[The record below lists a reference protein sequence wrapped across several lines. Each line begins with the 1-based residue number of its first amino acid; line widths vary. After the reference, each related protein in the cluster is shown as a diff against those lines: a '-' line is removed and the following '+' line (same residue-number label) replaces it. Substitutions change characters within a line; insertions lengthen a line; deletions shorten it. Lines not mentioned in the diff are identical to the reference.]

1 MPKVIKKTQFAGA
14 GAAVQL
20 MGVALAVVG
29 ALYFGDTGLVVGGV
43 AGLLLLVIGSN
54 MSKAFLC
61 SECRNPVASKAV
73 RLCPACKAEFH

>member
-1 MPKVIKKTQFAGA
+1 MPKVITKIQYAGT

-20 MGVALAVVG
+20 LGVIVAIMGT
-29 ALYFGDTGLVVGGV
+29 LYYGDTGLLLGGI
-43 AGLLLLVIGSN
+43 AGILLLVIGSN

-73 RLCPACKAEFH
+73 RLCPACKTEFH